1 MKMKTALSITYTV
14 LISTVLVGLI
24 SNVSSARIQLQDCPS
39 LVDSAGSGTDFSPAN
54 ISDDN
59 YCIVDQCNIRLLTTG
74 ELLEVTSL
82 SDDYLLANNMSTQ
95 ESVAVSRSIIEAPC
109 FLNFFYYGSYFII
122 NVLAFLFRFLL
133 LLLIA
138 VASGYILGIHA
149 MFKVLCK
156 LLGKLLMVYNT
167 AVLVALFASL
177 LLLMSNLLFAPG
189 SQVVCQVLVHGYS
202 LTFMLYESIATV
214 VSAQVYYMMY
224 RDYKNMPDISPNWSG
239 QLFEHYMMFVFAP
252 MLPMAIL
259 TIGFDFTA
267 RVGNETIL
275 PSGHCILPPINL
287 YESLFLAYMYI
298 ALHKIGQLLVFI
310 YTLHFFHK
318 LYVSFGNKQQP
329 TTVRKS
335 TCQSTNHSPD
345 RPATSSS
352 NESRSTTSSSSS
364 VDEES
369 ILESSPAPADDSH
382 DHNEYRKPRDQMSE
396 DEIQDEKRKYLHRL
410 IISASFPGATLLSVI
425 FWFLCLAVGPL
436 LKPFSAGGGDVA
448 LFAQQATIAA
458 VFLSSKTV
466 YALCKERFE
475 AFTNK

>member
-1 MKMKTALSITYTV
+1 MKAALSMTYTV
-14 LISTVLVGLI
+14 LISTVLVSLVI
-24 SNVSSARIQLQDCPS
+24 NVASTQIQLQDCPS
-39 LVDSAGSGTDFSPAN
+39 LADPTGSGTDSSPVN
-54 ISDDN
+54 ISNDN

-74 ELLEVTSL
+74 ELLEVATL
-82 SDDYLLANNMSTQ
+82 SDDYLLATNQSTQ
-95 ESVAVSRSIIEAPC
+95 ESVTVSRSTIEAPC
-109 FLNFFYYGSYFII
+109 FLNYFYYGSFLVIKI
-122 NVLAFLFRFLL
+122 LAFLFRFLL

-138 VASGYILGIHA
+138 VASGYILGIHV

-156 LLGKLLMVYNT
+156 LLGKLLMVYNV

-177 LLLMSNLLFAPG
+177 LLIMSNLLFAPG
-189 SQVVCQVLVHGYS
+189 SQAVCQVLVHGYS
-202 LTFMLYESIATV
+202 LTFMLYESIGTV

-224 RDYKNMPDISPNWSG
+224 RDYKNMPDISPNWSS
-239 QLFEHYMMFVFAP
+239 QLFEHYMMFAFAP

-275 PSGHCILPPINL
+275 PSGHCILPPTDL

-298 ALHKIGQLLVFI
+298 AIHKIGQLLVFI
-310 YTLHFFHK
+310 YTLHYFHK

-329 TTVRKS
+329 HTVGKS
-335 TCQSTNHSPD
+335 TCESIDLAETQPTN
-345 RPATSSS
+345 RPI
-352 NESRSTTSSSSS
+352 SSSSS
-364 VDEES
+364 DSSSNSSVDDIDS
-369 ILESSPAPADDSH
+369 ILESNPAPAGDTH
-382 DHNEYRKPRDQMSE
+382 DHNEYRRFRDQMSD
-396 DEIQDEKRKYLHRL
+396 DEVRNEKRKYLRRL
-410 IISASFPGATLLSVI
+410 MISASFPGATLMSII